1 MEHNIIYEKEPE
13 EMTDEELTA
22 ELKESYK
29 NERKIEILEK
39 TPFEKWTKDELI
51 EVIMEF
57 GLRKCANSLEDYI
70 NTIPEFVLS
79 GLYKKYQRDFEE
91 YKITELTEEMKK
103 ELSEIDEEQR
113 PHSILQDLPL
123 IEWSKCELLE
133 FVLKYNKHYEDWWD
147 F

>member
-1 MEHNIIYEKEPE
+1 
-13 EMTDEELTA
+13 
-22 ELKESYK
+22 
-29 NERKIEILEK
+29 
-39 TPFEKWTKDELI
+39 
-51 EVIMEF
+51 MEF

-123 IEWSKCELLE
+123 IE
-133 FVLKYNKHYEDWWD
+133 
-147 F
+147 

>member
-39 TPFEKWTKDELI
+39 IPFEKWTKDELI
-51 EVIMEF
+51 EVIMDF
-57 GLRKCANSLEDYI
+57 GLSKCANSSEDYI
-70 NTIPEFVLS
+70 NTIPELVLS
-79 GLYKKYQRDFEE
+79 VLYKKYQRDFEE

-123 IEWSKCELLE
+123 IE
-133 FVLKYNKHYEDWWD
+133 
-147 F
+147 